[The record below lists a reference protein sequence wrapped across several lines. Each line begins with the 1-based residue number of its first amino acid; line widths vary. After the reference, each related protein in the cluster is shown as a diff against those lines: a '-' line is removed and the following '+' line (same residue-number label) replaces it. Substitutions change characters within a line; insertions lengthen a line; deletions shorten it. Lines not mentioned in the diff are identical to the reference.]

1 MPEDNVMQIRINN
14 NLVGIV
20 GLERVMEEMAGK
32 FGSCHDRELDGQIGA
47 LMIARLSEKNYIPR
61 QATDLYARALVQE
74 FKKFLGQPVDEE
86 TQAGL
91 RIAILG
97 PGCSRCSRMEMDVR
111 EVLAEMKLPAE
122 LLHVTAPLE
131 IAMYGVMGVP
141 ALVIN
146 GRVVCVGQTPHR
158 NQIKSWLQESISS
171 DGKE

>member
-20 GLERVMEEMAGK
+20 GLKQVMEKMAGA
-32 FGSCHDRELDGQIGA
+32 FSLCPDEEIGA
-47 LMIARLSEKNYIPR
+47 EMIRRLSEHNYIPR
-61 QATDLYARALVQE
+61 QARDIYARALVHE
-74 FKKFLGQPVDEE
+74 FRKYLGQPVDEQPV
-86 TQAGL
+86 TGV
-91 RIAILG
+91 RIAVLG

-131 IAMYGVMGVP
+131 IAKYGVMGVP

-146 GRVVCVGQTPHR
+146 DRVVCVGQTPHR
-158 NQIKSWLQESISS
+158 NKIKEWLQAAVSF

>member
-14 NLVGIV
+14 NLVGII
-20 GLERVMEEMAGK
+20 GLKQVMEKVADAFSFRPDE
-32 FGSCHDRELDGQIGA
+32 EIGA
-47 LMIARLSEKNYIPR
+47 EMMRRLEKNNYIPQ
-61 QATDLYARALVQE
+61 QASGLYARALVQE
-74 FKKFLGQPVDEE
+74 FKKYLGQPVDEQPV
-86 TQAGL
+86 TGV
-91 RIAILG
+91 RIAVLG

-131 IAMYGVMGVP
+131 IAKYGVMGVP

-146 GRVVCVGQTPHR
+146 DRVVCVGQTPHR
-158 NQIKSWLQESISS
+158 NKIKEWLQAAVSF